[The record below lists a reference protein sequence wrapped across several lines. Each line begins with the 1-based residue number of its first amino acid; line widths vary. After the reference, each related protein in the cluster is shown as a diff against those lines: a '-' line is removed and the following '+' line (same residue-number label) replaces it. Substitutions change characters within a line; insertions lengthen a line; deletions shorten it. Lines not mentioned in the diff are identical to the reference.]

1 LRPAGKNRLDDDG
14 TGQEDGRMMKP
25 PIATYVHCGD
35 PISAAGAQCL
45 LRMHSEIRLID
56 ELAVDEA
63 EVAVVITDEI
73 DDDTLRVLRA
83 IRRGER
89 PRLVVVATSIDDAGL
104 VSAAE
109 VGVCGLVRRADATAE
124 ALVRT
129 VTRVHDGHGDI
140 PADLLGRL
148 LDQMGRLQRTVLAP
162 KGLTFAQL
170 SQRETAVLR
179 LVAEGHD
186 TAEIAREI
194 CYSERTVKNVL
205 HDLTTRLQLRNRTQ
219 AVAYAV
225 REGLI

>member
-1 LRPAGKNRLDDDG
+1 
-14 TGQEDGRMMKP
+14 MMGA
-25 PIATYVHCGD
+25 PIATYVHGRD
-35 PISAAGAQCL
+35 PISTAGVQSQ
-45 LRMHSEIRLID
+45 LRMRPEVRLLD
-56 ELAVDEA
+56 DLSVDDA
-63 EVAVVITDEI
+63 DVAVVIADEI
-73 DDDTLRVLRA
+73 DEEMLRVLRA

-89 PRLVVVATSIDDAGL
+89 PRLVVVATTIDDGGL
-104 VSAAE
+104 VTAAE
-109 VGVCGLVRRADATAE
+109 AGVCGLVRRADATAD
-124 ALVRT
+124 ALVGT

-148 LDQMGRLQRTVLAP
+148 LDQIGRLQRTVLAP

-170 SQRETAVLR
+170 SKREAAVLR

-186 TAEIAREI
+186 TAEIAREM

-205 HDLTTRLQLRNRTQ
+205 HDLTTRLQLRNRTH